1 MLTEDCTVPHK
12 RVHECTR
19 TSALDQACR
28 QMLMF
33 DALSG
38 PAAEDDG
45 CGHPDRGATAVR
57 AIRSLSTQA
66 LSTNISAEIST
77 NK

>member
-1 MLTEDCTVPHK
+1 MLTKECTVPHK
-12 RVHECTR
+12 RVHECAR

-28 QMLMF
+28 RMLMI
-33 DALSG
+33 DALGG

-57 AIRSLSTQA
+57 AKRSLST
-66 LSTNISAEIST
+66 
-77 NK
+77 KH